1 VRGRAKLT
9 NIGRRKPPRLST
21 PDEREG
27 GIRHLHAGLT
37 ALRLFRREVQL
48 ARHAGQLRQ
57 RSRIHLSHDL
67 VAMDFYSDLAAAND
81 CTVIARVSCNRGTP
95 TLRGSGNPVV
105 RYPKIARS

>member
-9 NIGRRKPPRLST
+9 DIGRRKPAVVSA

-27 GIRHLHAGLT
+27 GTRPHLHAGLT

-57 RSRIHLSHDL
+57 RSRVYLSHDL
-67 VAMDFYSDLAAAND
+67 ATMDFYSDLAAAND
-81 CTVIARVSCNRGTP
+81 RRLHS
-95 TLRGSGNPVV
+95 
-105 RYPKIARS
+105 YRSRSLQ